1 MNNLQLTE
9 EQQTQIQEEF
19 TKNPDL
25 RHITQIVFNDDTLDG
40 RSKEGRAVRAFL
52 INNNLLST
60 IAQTMRHSD
69 TRFIK

>member
-52 INNNLLST
+52 INNKCKFLL
-60 IAQTMRHSD
+60 
-69 TRFIK
+69 